1 MHVQVNQFELST
13 GKIRRMQIVIIFAIL
28 MIFFTI
34 AKSMCDKKMQKNV
47 NGFVISMIFFYIK
60 LH

>member
-1 MHVQVNQFELST
+1 MHVQVNQFKLST

-34 AKSMCDKKMQKNV
+34 AKSICDKKNAENV
-47 NGFVISMIFFYIK
+47 NGFVITMIFYI
-60 LH
+60 